1 MDALA
6 KKEGIIVCQLMRRQ
20 LIDICTKITQNMLPQ
35 RCLLCG
41 MACGSRWI
49 CVGCEEDLPRHPHAH
64 CPVCALPTPLGET
77 CGECLKHPQHFDATH
92 AAFAYAFPADAL
104 LRALKYQSRL
114 AIAEW
119 AALHIE
125 LSGTRP
131 DYLIPMPLH
140 VNRLKTRGFN
150 QAMEIARALSRRY
163 SIPLLHE
170 AVERVRETEPQA
182 GLPRAE
188 RTRNMRNAFACRE
201 GFSGKHV
208 AIVDDVM
215 TSGASLNELARMLK
229 KAGAMRVECLVAA
242 RTLRD

>member
-1 MDALA
+1 
-6 KKEGIIVCQLMRRQ
+6 MRRQ
-20 LIDICTKITQNMLPQ
+20 LIDICTKITQNLLPQ

-41 MACGSRWI
+41 TACGSRWI
-49 CVGCEEDLPRHPHAH
+49 CEACEGDLPRHPPVR

-77 CGECLKHPQHFDATH
+77 CGECLKHPPHFDATR

-114 AIAEW
+114 AVAEW
-119 AALHIE
+119 AAIHIDPP
-125 LSGTRP
+125 GTRP

-150 QAMEIARALSRRY
+150 QAMEITRALSRRY

-188 RTRNMRNAFACRE
+188 RTRNMRNAFECKQEVA
-201 GFSGKHV
+201 GKHV

-215 TSGASLNELARMLK
+215 TSGASLNELARTLK
-229 KAGAMRVECLVAA
+229 AAGAVQVECWVAA

>member
-20 LIDICTKITQNMLPQ
+20 LIDICTKITQNLLPQ
-35 RCLLCG
+35 QCLLCG
-41 MACGSRWI
+41 AACSSRWI
-49 CVGCEEDLPRHPHAH
+49 CDGCEGDLPFHPPLH
-64 CPVCALPTPLGET
+64 CPVCAMPTPLGET
-77 CGECLKHPQHFDATH
+77 CGECLKHPPHFDATR

-104 LRALKYQSRL
+104 LRALKYRSRL

-119 AALHIE
+119 AAMHIDP
-125 LSGTRP
+125 SGIPP

-163 SIPLLHE
+163 GIALLHE

-182 GLPRAE
+182 GLPRVE
-188 RTRNMRNAFACRE
+188 RTRNMRNAFACR
-201 GFSGKHV
+201 GGVVGKHV

-215 TSGASLNELARMLK
+215 TSGASLNELARTLK
-229 KAGAMRVECLVAA
+229 AAGALRVECWVAA